1 MCGIGLKSS
10 TGAEVHHVL
19 RHISSRRN
27 KAAPMHLSCCDTAV
41 AMQAACTAN
50 LQVPDLPRALQGEE
64 QGMHVS
70 MHAYGKGNSKT
81 GVQCSNKTWPT
92 QAPLLQVHDAL
103 KGPF

>member
-1 MCGIGLKSS
+1 MFYGTSHP
-10 TGAEVHHVL
+10 AETRLPRCICH
-19 RHISSRRN
+19 
-27 KAAPMHLSCCDTAV
+27 AV
-41 AMQAACTAN
+41 TQPSQCRLHALQIC
-50 LQVPDLPRALQGEE
+50 QVPDLPRALQGEE